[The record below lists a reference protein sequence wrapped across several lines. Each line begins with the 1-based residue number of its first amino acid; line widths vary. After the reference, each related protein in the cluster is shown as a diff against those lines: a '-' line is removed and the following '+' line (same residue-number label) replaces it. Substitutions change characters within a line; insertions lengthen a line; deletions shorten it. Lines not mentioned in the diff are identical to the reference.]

1 MPASNVTGGLAEY
14 PGFVPPPAQS
24 VCRHDMR
31 PADVGVHSQLTDGQ
45 IVAQGL
51 TGQIVAQGLTG
62 QIVAQGQLTDGQI
75 AAQGL
80 FG

>member
-1 MPASNVTGGLAEY
+1 MPASNVSEGLAEY
-14 PGFVPPPAQS
+14 PSFVPPPAQS

-31 PADVGVHSQLTDGQ
+31 PADVGVH
-45 IVAQGL
+45 
-51 TGQIVAQGLTG
+51 
-62 QIVAQGQLTDGQI
+62 GQLTDGQI

>member
-31 PADVGVHSQLTDGQ
+31 PVDVGVHGQLTDGQ

-62 QIVAQGQLTDGQI
+62 QIVAQGLTDGQI